1 MSPEENTTTI
11 VLEPIEITGAESPE
25 IGTTFDI
32 DPQHTEALQSH
43 IQEAPE
49 GKAINLCL

>member
-1 MSPEENTTTI
+1 MSPDGTTI
-11 VLEPIEITGAESPE
+11 VLDPIEIAGDDIPESSN
-25 IGTTFDI
+25 TFDI

-43 IQEAPE
+43 IQEVSG